1 MKERPILFSGEMVR
15 AILDGRKT
23 QTRRV
28 IKPSI
33 IQNIDVE
40 RDKTFT
46 LDSIIY
52 DLMDGLKVIDV
63 CPYGKPGDRLW
74 VRETWKYGNFD
85 TYGIPYIMYRED
97 LSSKYK
103 IPPTQ
108 HWIDRVEAIWKKL
121 SDPKNDNNFW
131 PGTDSKWRTPIF
143 MPRWASRITLE
154 ITDIR
159 VEKVHEAGV
168 ESVLAEGIQDGLD
181 LLGRWVRLWD
191 SINAKRGYAWDSN
204 PWVWVIEFKRIKP

>member
-1 MKERPILFSGEMVR
+1 
-15 AILDGRKT
+15 
-23 QTRRV
+23 
-28 IKPSI
+28 
-33 IQNIDVE
+33 
-40 RDKTFT
+40 
-46 LDSIIY
+46 
-52 DLMDGLKVIDV
+52 
-63 CPYGKPGDRLW
+63 
-74 VRETWKYGNFD
+74 
-85 TYGIPYIMYRED
+85 
-97 LSSKYK
+97 
-103 IPPTQ
+103 
-108 HWIDRVEAIWKKL
+108 
-121 SDPKNDNNFW
+121 
-131 PGTDSKWRTPIF
+131 